1 MNSSKPQGIILVIGS
16 HTSLH
21 ISGVHVNR
29 FLSVHLSIHSLQDRA
44 QFASKVRACPL
55 CAEFIRRSKIYTLT
69 TLLFSSKLLNEN
81 ASWYALKKGL
91 VAKSWEK

>member
-55 CAEFIRRSKIYTLT
+55 CAEFIPPEQDIYFNYAIVLVKI
-69 TLLFSSKLLNEN
+69 
-81 ASWYALKKGL
+81 A
-91 VAKSWEK
+91 